1 MATIFE
7 NLQTL
12 VEQKA
17 AIKSALEAK
26 GKEPTDKLSTY
37 PELINELDNEEQVS
51 YVLSNADGSQKI
63 YAQLSSREPIK
74 LTARANDI
82 RLNTSAITNEGYT
95 EGTKDIPAY
104 HTSYGY
110 KLLPAGKEVKLT
122 IHDADY
128 KKLMVSIAPFNS
140 SVNESVSVNYTSID
154 DSVYEA
160 KTTTK
165 VSNITKDLSTETIN
179 FGITVTEKS
188 VLRFFIVKEEV

>member
-51 YVLSNADGSQKI
+51 YVLANADGSQKI

-74 LTARANDI
+74 LTAGANDI

-104 HTSYGY
+104 FSGYG
-110 KLLPAGKEVKLT
+110 KKILPANTEVT
-122 IHDADY
+122 ITNHEADY
-128 KKLMVSIAPFNS
+128 KSIMITISSYNTSMSDSVNVKYS
-140 SVNESVSVNYTSID
+140 SVDNSI
-154 DSVYEA
+154 YETNSTN
-160 KTTTK
+160 KI
-165 VSNITKDLSTETIN
+165 SDITKDTSNEQIKL
-179 FGITVTEKS
+179 GITVTEKS
-188 VLRFFIVKEEV
+188 VLRYFVVREEV